1 MSDQNK
7 ITEHYLHGELLL
19 AIQSGLEQMGK
30 TESNLMVQ
38 DLAPVDEF
46 HIGGRKASE
55 EFLDQL
61 NISEEQNFFDVGCGL
76 GGTSRFVADRY
87 K

>member
-61 NISEEQNFFDVGCGL
+61 NISEEQNFFDVGC
-76 GGTSRFVADRY
+76 
-87 K
+87 